1 MGLEPTQNKDS
12 TEKQCIS
19 TNQNFDYLGFKQ
31 PFWLKV
37 QSRDLL
43 IIFVVVLLPH
53 HGSQGNKWLWGTE
66 AHNALWTRSRR
77 PGSANGAPTAAR
89 FSTSFECMA
98 ATCRCRACHS
108 RSLLKHSKLWCI
120 RSVRRSP
127 ATLPLLCCPWRRS
140 SATIK
145 TFTRTLRKL

>member
-53 HGSQGNKWLWGTE
+53 HGSQGNK
-66 AHNALWTRSRR
+66 
-77 PGSANGAPTAAR
+77 
-89 FSTSFECMA
+89 
-98 ATCRCRACHS
+98 
-108 RSLLKHSKLWCI
+108 
-120 RSVRRSP
+120 
-127 ATLPLLCCPWRRS
+127 
-140 SATIK
+140 
-145 TFTRTLRKL
+145 